1 MSQYVGKVH
10 TTIMETEDT
19 KRARKLRKI

>member
-10 TTIMETEDT
+10 TTIPENEDT
-19 KRARKLRKI
+19 RRARKLRKI